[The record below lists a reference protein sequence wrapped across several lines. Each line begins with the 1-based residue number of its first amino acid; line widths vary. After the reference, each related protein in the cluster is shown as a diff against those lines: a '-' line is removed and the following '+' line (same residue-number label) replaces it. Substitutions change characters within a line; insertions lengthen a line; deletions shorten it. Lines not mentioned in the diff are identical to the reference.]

1 MHLENFSVLWP
12 KRTKKKFLLTSGYS
26 NVNGWQSKMML
37 INKVHTQNQ
46 VFIKFYADTDGKQ
59 LIMRYNVTLEPT
71 EIRTIQL
78 NFDELKDHYGK
89 IVLRSDDMLDGQAIS
104 FNGDKMFDL
113 RLTRPDVQCC

>member
-1 MHLENFSVLWP
+1 MA
-12 KRTKKKFLLTSGYS
+12 KAYKKKFLLTSGYS